1 MKEGRYPFTLFTRMP
16 RIKLPLSESGEFVSS
31 YPVKDS
37 LVIMEHSDDQDEDSF
52 LNMLD
57 EVIYTVM

>member
-1 MKEGRYPFTLFTRMP
+1 MKEGHYPFTLFTRMP

-37 LVIMEHSDDQDEDSF
+37 LVIVEHSDDQDE
-52 LNMLD
+52 
-57 EVIYTVM
+57 EHA